1 MNNEL
6 VYLLISCTSTEE
18 KDNIV
23 DWLEEGEFEG
33 KIGEIGSI
41 SFKSKEDLTTVSNKI
56 IGR

>member
-18 KDNIV
+18 KDNVV
-23 DWLEEGEFEG
+23 DWIQELEEEG